1 MLAELL
7 RPLGYAVEDAI
18 PDHGRGRTGS
28 LRSAPVCADSR
39 HGQVDTADSPG
50 AGDPTP
56 NPDID
61 STAASTVLVEV
72 LPGVAVV
79 AGEVPPELKPDLIDF
94 GIVPAAD
101 RKQISAILASS
112 GNTAT
117 LVGNLGSV
125 FSGVQGLYRIDAT
138 TQALLNS
145 GATLAVK
152 DGGSLGAVM
161 VPGRI
166 LRQARFYS
174 VNAVSKAQTAASIG
188 PALAMVGLQM
198 MLSEVSGLV
207 RTNLAVTSQ
216 VLTAIRKDQWAE
228 LTGLVAAIDRAVDQA
243 REIESVPTSLWE
255 DVAGSGALLQKQLEL
270 CQGNVRDHI
279 RQIGRTDARSHREY
293 LQTNAE
299 AIAFDAHALL
309 SSLKAWTGYHA
320 LRAAR
325 ARAAGR
331 DDAAEAQYAEVI
343 ARDTRV
349 EFDSALAESTS
360 LVDALTRELRIT
372 AELPGPDAW
381 PLPGKR
387 KEVKAA
393 RETSARL
400 LEAIEPLADALH
412 PPAPPLEAPGVV
424 CAPGSLDLEPYL
436 RILRWLLEDGETMRV
451 LGFPDQL
458 DSLGPI
464 SAIVGGAKEKL
475 AAARDKAAARTLVA
489 VTNRRVIIARTN
501 AFLEQAEIRQAV
513 PVDQVRYVRY
523 VRATTTHDKSARLAI
538 DLITRDENIRWLFPA
553 DMDHT
558 QVAALAAVLA
568 ESMTIPDV
576 ERDELQRRCCAPVE
590 AGKNGGSEDSSST
603 EPT

>member
-1 MLAELL
+1 MQDPSDSMETAE
-7 RPLGYAVEDAI
+7 PEEN
-18 PDHGRGRTGS
+18 GRS
-28 LRSAPVCADSR
+28 NNAASPV
-39 HGQVDTADSPG
+39 VD
-50 AGDPTP
+50 DPTSDS
-56 NPDID
+56 DID
-61 STAASTVLVEV
+61 STTASTVLVEV
-72 LPGVAVV
+72 LPGVALV

-101 RKQISAILASS
+101 RKQISAILASL
-112 GNTAT
+112 GNAAT
-117 LVGNLGSV
+117 VAGNLGNA
-125 FSGVQGLYRIDAT
+125 FAGVQGLYRIGDA
-138 TQALLNS
+138 TQALLRS

-152 DGGSLGAVM
+152 DGANLGAVM

-166 LRQARFYS
+166 LGQARLYP

-188 PALAMVGLQM
+188 PALAMIALQM
-198 MLSEVSGLV
+198 MLSEVTGLV

-216 VLTAIRKDQWAE
+216 VLTTIRKDQWAE

-243 REIESVPTSLWE
+243 REIESVPASLWE

-270 CQGNVRDHI
+270 YRGNVHDHV

-299 AIAFDAHALL
+299 AIAFDVHALL

-331 DDAAEAQYAEVI
+331 EDAAEAQYAEVI
-343 ARDTRV
+343 ARDTRA
-349 EFDSALAESTS
+349 EFESALAEATG
-360 LVDALTRELRIT
+360 LVDALTRELRII

-412 PPAPPLEAPGVV
+412 PPVPPLEAPSAV
-424 CAPGSLDLEPYL
+424 CAPESLDFEPYL
-436 RILRWLLEDGETMRV
+436 RILRWFLEEGETLRV

-458 DSLGPI
+458 DALGPL

-475 AAARDKAAARTLVA
+475 AAARDKAVAKTLVA
-489 VTNRRVIIARTN
+489 VTDRRIITARTN
-501 AFLEQAEIRQAV
+501 TFLEQAEIRQDI
-513 PVDQVRYVRY
+513 PIDQVRY
-523 VRATTTHDKSARLAI
+523 VRATTTQEKSTRLAI
-538 DLITRDENIRWLFPA
+538 DLITRDENIRWLFHA
-553 DMDHT
+553 DIDNT
-558 QVAALAAVLA
+558 PVDALVAVLA

-576 ERDELQRRCCAPVE
+576 ERDALQRRRHTPIE
-590 AGKNGGSEDSSST
+590 AGSEGENTGTRST
-603 EPT
+603 EPSESESATCGAE